1 MVAKNNNI
9 QHKKPRTSAKNQQS
23 TPQKPYLRVSDIRK
37 FANKPRM
44 PSSLNSINQ
53 TLQNFQNI
61 IFDMMPELDSKQ
73 KEALATAIPYMYNVV
88 GDFVTNPS
96 SVSISTFQRMA
107 YTDPIIA
114 NGLEINSALVARS
127 IGDYYHENEKIQ
139 KLVRYNLKHLQGGLQ
154 GLIKEMLT
162 SMWAGYFIGEKIVD
176 EEKLK
181 TTGKYLI
188 SHITPMPPITTI
200 FAVDEQG
207 NVKDRNGVFQYI
219 INSYTPGYQNMNLQ
233 GSFVGN
239 FNGTGL
245 NYNNELIGIDP
256 LAALGDLDY
265 PARQPYIQLFGLVE
279 IPRDKCIHFVN
290 RSIDNFNNP
299 YGRSLLRRIYNIYLL
314 KYGIQQFMAM
324 ALQFRAFPQMVIYTD
339 GQQQIQDDN
348 GNVTTN
354 YDVGLK
360 VAEQREG
367 TGTFVL
373 PGMKGTSFDVQAV
386 DVTGELQVFIQIL
399 QFYDQEIY
407 KGLGIPPSMFDSGG
421 GSYAMGYMHDSLHS
435 KVLGGTIDEVT
446 SCLINQL
453 VADIIDKNF
462 KPSEYDNFG
471 AFKERT
477 LTLDDK
483 LKYAKLFETARNS
496 GICSTQLMDDL
507 NRMREIL
514 DFTYTSKPV
523 PQDVVNKS
531 QTSDDNSTN
540 SKNTNMRD
548 TKQDTATPYANWN

>member
-1 MVAKNNNI
+1 MVAKNKN
-9 QHKKPRTSAKNQQS
+9 KNQARSAPKNKQS
-23 TPQKPYLRVSDIRK
+23 TPQKPPLKVDDIRK
-37 FANKPRM
+37 FATKPRM
-44 PSSLNSINQ
+44 PGSLNSINQ

-61 IFDMMPELDSKQ
+61 IFDIMPDLSSKQ

-114 NGLEINSALVARS
+114 NALEINSSLVARS
-127 IGDYYHENEKIQ
+127 IGEYYHDNEKIQ
-139 KLVRYNLKHLQGGLQ
+139 DLVRYNLKHLQGSLQ

-162 SMWAGYFIGEKIVD
+162 SMWAGYFIGEKVVD
-176 EEKLK
+176 KEELK
-181 TTGKYLI
+181 RSGRYLI
-188 SHITPMPPITTI
+188 KQITPMPPITTI

-207 NVKDRNGVFQYI
+207 NVKERNGVFQYI
-219 INSYTPGYQNMNLQ
+219 INSYTPGYQNMTMQ

-239 FNGTGL
+239 FNNTGIVGH
-245 NYNNELIGIDP
+245 NELIGIDP
-256 LAALGDLDY
+256 LAALGDMDY
-265 PARQPYIQLFGLVE
+265 PARQPYVQLFGLIE
-279 IPRDKCIHFVN
+279 IPRDKCVHFVN

-314 KYGIQQFMAM
+314 KYGIQQFMAL

-354 YDVGLK
+354 YDVGLR

-446 SCLINQL
+446 SCILNQL

-462 KPSEYDNFG
+462 KPTEYNNFG

-496 GICSTQLMDDL
+496 GICSTQIMDDL

-514 DFTYTSKPV
+514 DFSYTDKPI
-523 PQDVVNKS
+523 PQDVNESIK
-531 QTSDDNSTN
+531 STN
-540 SKNTNMRD
+540 ARD
-548 TKQDTATPYANWN
+548 IKQTTETPYANWD

>member
-1 MVAKNNNI
+1 MVAKNSR
-9 QHKKPRTSAKNQQS
+9 HKKSRTSAKNTQT
-23 TPQKPYLRVSDIRK
+23 TPQKPHLRVSDIRK
-37 FANKPRM
+37 FANKPRI

-73 KEALATAIPYMYNVV
+73 KEAMATAIPYMYNVV

-96 SVSISTFQRMA
+96 SVNISTFQRMA

-139 KLVRYNLKHLQGGLQ
+139 KLVRYNLKHLKGGLQ

-162 SMWAGYFIGEKIVD
+162 SMWAGYFIGEKVVD
-176 EEKLK
+176 KEALK
-181 TTGKYLI
+181 RTGKYLI
-188 SHITPMPPITTI
+188 SHVTPMPPITTI

-219 INSYTPGYQNMNLQ
+219 INSSPGYQNMNLQ
-233 GSFVGN
+233 GSFSGN
-239 FNGTGL
+239 FNSAGL
-245 NYNNELIGIDP
+245 GYNNELVGIDP
-256 LAALGDLDY
+256 LASLGDLDY
-265 PARQPYIQLFGLVE
+265 PGRQPNIQLFGLIE

-354 YDVGLK
+354 YDVGLKK

-462 KPSEYDNFG
+462 NPSEYDDFG

-514 DFTYTSKPV
+514 DFTYTDKPI
-523 PQDVVNKS
+523 PQDVVNKAS
-531 QTSDDNSTN
+531 NNDDNH
-540 SKNTNMRD
+540 TNMRD
-548 TKQDTATPYANWN
+548 TKQDTKTPYANWG